1 MQNDGLFVCF
11 ENMKICRFQR
21 ASLNKGQIITAL
33 PLLNQAIIQN
43 IVVYKFYYFLFVL
56 ISFFFERIYQIR
68 WSKSVVI
75 HFLIQINLGWNIFGL
90 QNTVK

>member
-43 IVVYKFYYFLFVL
+43 IVFFVLFCFLF
-56 ISFFFERIYQIR
+56 
-68 WSKSVVI
+68 
-75 HFLIQINLGWNIFGL
+75 
-90 QNTVK
+90 